1 MKSEWND
8 TWFEV
13 LLKAAVIQ
21 NSLNEIEQY
30 PPQEEMHK
38 LQISDACDHK
48 IRKMIKRF
56 CRRQRFS
63 KARRIMKKTV
73 AIIFMTIGISF
84 IALLQFKE
92 VRAACYNILV
102 QITSKYI
109 QFDYN
114 APDEELEP
122 INIGYVPEGF
132 YKIEVSN
139 YAGMHSIRYEN
150 ENGEKISLHN
160 YKSGGSNLDNEH
172 HAITDVTINGSPG
185 QYFSAT
191 DEKSQNM
198 LIWYNDKGF
207 FIIATY
213 LDKDEILKIAENIK

>member
-1 MKSEWND
+1 MFQRD
-8 TWFEV
+8 F
-13 LLKAAVIQ
+13 
-21 NSLNEIEQY
+21 
-30 PPQEEMHK
+30 
-38 LQISDACDHK
+38 
-48 IRKMIKRF
+48 IK
-56 CRRQRFS
+56 
-63 KARRIMKKTV
+63 
-73 AIIFMTIGISF
+73 
-84 IALLQFKE
+84 
-92 VRAACYNILV
+92 Y
-102 QITSKYI
+102 
-109 QFDYN
+109 
-114 APDEELEP
+114 
-122 INIGYVPEGF
+122 
-132 YKIEVSN
+132 
-139 YAGMHSIRYEN
+139 SIRYEN

>member
-132 YKIEVSN
+132 YKIEDSN
-139 YAGMHSIRYEN
+139 YAGMHS
-150 ENGEKISLHN
+150 
-160 YKSGGSNLDNEH
+160 
-172 HAITDVTINGSPG
+172 
-185 QYFSAT
+185 
-191 DEKSQNM
+191 M
-198 LIWYNDKGF
+198 L
-207 FIIATY
+207 
-213 LDKDEILKIAENIK
+213 LRMLR

>member
-1 MKSEWND
+1 M
-8 TWFEV
+8 
-13 LLKAAVIQ
+13 LKAIASTFNLSITDTDIT
-21 NSLNEIEQY
+21 NF
-30 PPQEEMHK
+30 
-38 LQISDACDHK
+38 
-48 IRKMIKRF
+48 IK
-56 CRRQRFS
+56 
-63 KARRIMKKTV
+63 
-73 AIIFMTIGISF
+73 
-84 IALLQFKE
+84 
-92 VRAACYNILV
+92 
-102 QITSKYI
+102 
-109 QFDYN
+109 
-114 APDEELEP
+114 
-122 INIGYVPEGF
+122 
-132 YKIEVSN
+132 
-139 YAGMHSIRYEN
+139 N